1 MRISGLAAVSC
12 HGTCQDTNRI
22 CNDELDSHP
31 DSIHA
36 HFMGLSAAGNQGSR
50 ALALFVQIATV
61 MVDRDLMATELWAT
75 RNCFP
80 KQKSDY
86 TRLKTVF
93 S

>member
-1 MRISGLAAVSC
+1 
-12 HGTCQDTNRI
+12 
-22 CNDELDSHP
+22 
-31 DSIHA
+31 
-36 HFMGLSAAGNQGSR
+36 MGLSAAGNQGSR